1 MPRETIRERGSSRA
15 VVVGWQKNADVQV
28 GTVDDNAPAG
38 FNVFYPGQQQRTEDV
53 NTSAGPSNGFF
64 ATLDRQGCNDLIK
77 KLRHAR
83 DAAFG
88 RDE

>member
-15 VVVGWQKNADVQV
+15 VVVGWQKDTDVQV
-28 GTVDDNAPAG
+28 GTVDDNASAG
-38 FNVFYPGQQQRTEDV
+38 LDVWYPGQSRPAEGV
-53 NTSAGPSNGFF
+53 STSAGVSSGFF
-64 ATLDRQGCNDLIK
+64 ATLDRQGVNDLIRI
-77 KLRHAR
+77 LRKAR